1 MSQISIAN
9 NALMRIGV
17 TRFIES
23 LAEPTIEAQVIRRVY
38 DVVRRA
44 QLRRLEWSFAKQ
56 IKKLALTQYSQK
68 PWQYVYRYPNDA
80 LRVMRLTDQ
89 PEYGYTTDSSE
100 QQLLVGGQQWVNS
113 SYLVD
118 LEGPRIPYESLV
130 INGQKVI
137 CTNLALASAVVIDDV
152 TDTNLFDPLFEE
164 LLTWELAKEICTPLA
179 VSSKF
184 AEFAHGQAEIA
195 FDKAMA
201 ATLDEQAPSAPEVP
215 SFIKARQ

>member
-23 LAEPTIEAQVIRRVY
+23 LAEPTIEAQVISRVY
-38 DVVRRA
+38 DTVRRA

-56 IKKLALTQYSQK
+56 IKKLALTQYVQK
-68 PWQYVYRYPNDA
+68 PWQFVYRYPNA

-89 PEYGYTTDSSE
+89 PEYGYTTDSDA
-100 QQLLVGGQQWVNS
+100 QQALTGGQQWVNT

-118 LEGPRIPYESLV
+118 LEGQRIPYETLV

-137 CTNLALASAVVIDDV
+137 CTNLVLASAVIIDDV

-201 ATLDEQAPSAPEVP
+201 ATLDEQAPAVTDVP

>member
-23 LAEPTIEAQVIRRVY
+23 LAEPTIEAQVISRVY
-38 DVVRRA
+38 DTVRRA

-56 IKKLALTQYSQK
+56 IKKLALTQYVQK
-68 PWQYVYRYPNDA
+68 PWQFVYRYPNA

-89 PEYGYTTDSSE
+89 PEYGYTTDSDA
-100 QQLLVGGQQWVNS
+100 QQALTGGQQWVNT

-118 LEGPRIPYESLV
+118 LEGQRIPYETLV

-137 CTNLALASAVVIDDV
+137 CTNLVLASAVIIDDV

-201 ATLDEQAPSAPEVP
+201 ATLDEQAPAALDVP